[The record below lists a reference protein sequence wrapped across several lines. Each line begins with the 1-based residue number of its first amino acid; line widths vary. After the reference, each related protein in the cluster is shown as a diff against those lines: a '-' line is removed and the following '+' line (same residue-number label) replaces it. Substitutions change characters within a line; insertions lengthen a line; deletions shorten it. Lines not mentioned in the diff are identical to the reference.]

1 MILPFIVI
9 GLVAGS
15 VYGLAAVGLVLTYK
29 TSGVFNFAH
38 GAVAAAAA
46 YLFYTLHVQHH
57 MAWPAAAAITV
68 FGLGPVAALL
78 FERFA
83 KGIGKTSLTLRVAG
97 TVGVLLVIEA
107 AIVLIY
113 GTEATRTV
121 PVFLAH
127 GQFHIGSTTIQN
139 AQAITVAIAVIATAT
154 LSLYF
159 RFTRAG
165 AAMRA
170 VVESPDL
177 LEISGTSAVTVRR
190 MAWLIGTCF
199 ACASGVLFSST
210 LPLDPVQLTLLV
222 VAAFGAAAIGAFSS
236 LPITFA
242 GGLAI
247 GVAASVATKY
257 FTTGLLAGIPASMPF
272 IVLFVVLLTFPKR
285 YLVERSFAAP
295 SSRPTWTA
303 PPALQVVGGV
313 VVLALLALVPSF
325 AGIHLTDWTTALAN
339 VILFLSLGLLVRTS
353 GQVSLCHV
361 SFLAIGATA
370 FAHFAGLGL
379 PWLVAFPLAC
389 LVAVPVGALLAVPA
403 IRLSPLYLALAT
415 FGFGIFLQY
424 MFYPASFMFG
434 NSDSGLSE
442 PRPSWFGFAS
452 DTGFY
457 YFLLIAAAVA
467 AVAVIALNRSR
478 LGRLLRGIADS
489 PTALATSGAD
499 TRIAWVLVFC
509 LSAAM
514 AAGAGA
520 LAGMSQQLVSSS
532 SYPPLESLT
541 YFALIII
548 VAGEA
553 PWYALLAAIP
563 FTVIPSYLTS
573 SSTSYWLQ
581 IVFGVFAIL
590 YAITPPDRRAAPA
603 FVRAACDGLFRR
615 PRAEGAKPSG
625 QGPLAPPV
633 ITISDSHELRAVGL
647 DVRFGGLVAVSGVV
661 LTARP
666 GQVTGLIGPNG
677 AGKTTTFNVCSGLV
691 TPTAGKVSLGDHDI
705 TRARPATRAQRGLGR
720 TFQQMQLFDSLTVAE
735 NVALGA
741 EATLAGSN
749 PVRHLV
755 GRRGDARLVSTATA
769 HALELCELEPLA
781 DVRAAELS
789 TGQRRL
795 VELARCISGPFG
807 MLLLDEPSSGL
818 DAAET
823 ERFGEILERVIDER
837 GVGILLVEHDMSL
850 VMKCCGYIYVL
861 DFGQLIFEGTPDEV
875 RASPV
880 VRAAY
885 LGDQHLEEI
894 RARERSEVSVG

>member
-38 GAVAAAAA
+38 GAIAAAAA
-46 YLFYTLHVQHH
+46 YIFYTLYVQHH
-57 MAWPAAAAITV
+57 LTWPVAAAISV

-83 KGIGKTSLTLRVAG
+83 KAIGKTSLALRVAG
-97 TVGVLLVIEA
+97 TVGVLLIVEA

-113 GTEATRTV
+113 GTQTTRTV

-127 GQFHIGSTTIQN
+127 GEFHIGSTAVEN
-139 AQAITVAIAVIATAT
+139 AQAITVAIAVVATVA

-177 LEISGTSAVTVRR
+177 LEISGTSALTVRR
-190 MAWLIGTCF
+190 LAWLIGTCF
-199 ACASGVLFSST
+199 ACASGVLLSST

-247 GVAASVATKY
+247 GIAASVSTKY

-272 IVLFVVLLTFPKR
+272 IVLFVVLLAFPKR

-303 PPALQVVGGV
+303 PVSLQLAGGI
-313 VVLALLALVPSF
+313 VVLGLLALVPSF

-370 FAHFAGLGL
+370 FSHFAGLGL
-379 PWLVAFPLAC
+379 PWLVAFILAC

-434 NSDSGLSE
+434 NSDAGLTE

-457 YFLLIAAAVA
+457 YFLLIAAVVA

-478 LGRLLRGIADS
+478 LGRLLRGISDS

-532 SYPPLESLT
+532 SYPPLLSLT

-573 SSTSYWLQ
+573 FTTSYWLQ
-581 IVFGVFAIL
+581 IVFGLCAIL
-590 YAITPPDRRAAPA
+590 YAITPPERRATPA
-603 FVRAACDGLFRR
+603 FVRSACDRVFRR
-615 PRAEGAKPSG
+615 VADGRKPPGHPASEPVTVAKSDPR
-625 QGPLAPPV
+625 
-633 ITISDSHELRAVGL
+633 ELRAVGL
-647 DVRFGGLVAVSGVV
+647 HVQFGGLVAVSDLA

-666 GQVTGLIGPNG
+666 GQITGLIGPNG
-677 AGKTTTFNVCSGLV
+677 AGKTTTFNVCSGLIAA
-691 TPTAGKVSLGDHDI
+691 TAGQVWIGDHEI

-755 GRRGDARLVSTATA
+755 GRRGDARMVSTATA
-769 HALELCELEPLA
+769 HALELCELEVLA
-781 DVRAAELS
+781 GVRAAELS

-795 VELARCISGPFG
+795 VELARCIAGPFG

-823 ERFGEILERVIDER
+823 ERFGLILERVIEER
-837 GVGILLVEHDMSL
+837 ALGILLVEHDMSL
-850 VMKCCGYIYVL
+850 VMKCCQYIYVL
-861 DFGQLIFEGTPDEV
+861 DFGELIFEGTPAEV
-875 RASPV
+875 RAAPL

-885 LGDQHLEEI
+885 LGDQAVEEI
-894 RARERSEVSVG
+894 SGRARSEVSVA